1 MYKKQIKMSKNK
13 EIQFD
18 FCPLSSYTFQI
29 HLEKLWNIIKDTTRL
44 SELIS
49 KIHPKWH
56 TEPITI
62 SNSLFYEESNQF
74 KIKLNHV
81 FDLFVT
87 IDEIVESDY
96 YCKIK
101 WKISY
106 PDIFRVMMMNGNKEL
121 IDNNQFERKNDV
133 TFVINLHKI
142 SDKQT
147 YFVSEFDDIKDLM
160 KMHQQIMKLSSN
172 SENKIQLYYKV
183 IDKCIQKT
191 YMFNSQTE
199 SRIISATFAMA
210 KNYFINARVCTGMM
224 GKIISFTDEIVK
236 KGTIVVYKNTQN
248 VTCIIQV
255 KHCSIR
261 KNKVN
266 LIFSIFEGSN
276 PYPTRELKV
285 ELFNV
290 NRGETFVVLTHN
302 FLSEVTNEEITN
314 LSFGKRKLLKKLG
327 SIIEK
332 SFKLESQSVNG
343 IE

>member
-1 MYKKQIKMSKNK
+1 MSRNK

-18 FCPLSSYTFQI
+18 FCNVSSYIFQI
-29 HLEKLWNIIKDTTRL
+29 HLEKLWNIIKDTTKL

-56 TEPITI
+56 TEPITV

-74 KIKLNHV
+74 RIKFNHV
-81 FDLFVT
+81 FDLFIT
-87 IDEIVESDY
+87 IDEIIESDY

-106 PDIFRVMMMNGNKEL
+106 PDILRVMMMNENKEV
-121 IDNNQFERKNDV
+121 INNNQFERKKDV
-133 TFVINLHKI
+133 FFVINLHKI

-147 YFVSEFDDIKDLM
+147 YFVSEFDGVKELM
-160 KMHQQIMKLSSN
+160 KMYQQMLKLSN

-199 SRIISATFAMA
+199 SRIIAATFSMT
-210 KNYFINARVCTGMM
+210 KNYFINAKVCTGMM
-224 GKIISFTDEIVK
+224 GKLISFTDEIVK
-236 KGTIVVYKNTQN
+236 KGTIVVYKNSQN

-255 KHCSIR
+255 RHCTIR
-261 KNKVN
+261 KNKAN

-302 FLSEVTNEEITN
+302 FLSEATNEVIAN
-314 LSFGKRKLLKKLG
+314 LSFGKKKLLKKLG

-332 SFKLESQSVNG
+332 SFQLESCQSING